1 MTTQNE
7 NANYDF
13 QSFDHHPT
21 APMYPA
27 GWDLSALPST
37 PTTDSASDATDSAE
51 SGTQENK

>member
-13 QSFDHHPT
+13 QSFDAHPT

-27 GWDLSALPST
+27 GWDLSTLPST
-37 PTTDSASDATDSAE
+37 PKTDSASDAIDSAE
-51 SGTQENK
+51 SES

>member
-13 QSFDHHPT
+13 QSFDAHPT

-27 GWDLSALPST
+27 GWDLSTLPST
-37 PTTDSASDATDSAE
+37 LTTEPAQEAAVSAE
-51 SGTQENK
+51 S

>member
-13 QSFDHHPT
+13 QSFDSYPQ

-27 GWDLSALPST
+27 GWDLSEMQSET
-37 PTTDSASDATDSAE
+37 PTEEVEVSASDEEA
-51 SGTQENK
+51 N